1 MYLVTAARGH
11 LHDSAL
17 SATKQGGRDEFSL
30 LKSSRIGVGHAGVA
44 MRHVLS
50 NKLPRFGDQVA
61 GDTFVVFFDL
71 TKCWTALYAK
81 TWSKLSLSFDVLR
94 ANFLLRWARCGPF
107 GPLVE
112 RGGAMR

>member
-30 LKSSRIGVGHAGVA
+30 LKSYRIGVGHAGVA

-50 NKLPRFGDQVA
+50 TNHTRFGDQVPV
-61 GDTFVVFFDL
+61 THSWFFFTMYL

-81 TWSKLSLSFDVLR
+81 TWIKLSLLEVPDWRSRTCPSPSWGIQND
-94 ANFLLRWARCGPF
+94 
-107 GPLVE
+107 
-112 RGGAMR
+112 

>member
-44 MRHVLS
+44 MRHS
-50 NKLPRFGDQVA
+50 TKPREVWRPGR

-81 TWSKLSLSFDVLR
+81 TWIKLSLPQRVR
-94 ANFLLRWARCGPF
+94 ADRARGRARKEN
-107 GPLVE
+107 VDDA
-112 RGGAMR
+112 R

>member
-50 NKLPRFGDQVA
+50 TKLHARFGDEVA

-81 TWSKLSLSFDVLR
+81 TWIKLSLPQAHTLAPCRPKCHVKR
-94 ANFLLRWARCGPF
+94 R
-107 GPLVE
+107 
-112 RGGAMR
+112 